1 MTYRVVAMPAD
12 TNAYGDIFG
21 GWLMSQVDIAGSILA
36 IREAQG
42 RVATAAIKEF
52 RFLAPVSVGD
62 LISCYAEIRH
72 RGKSSI
78 HVHVVAVACR
88 QLDAHRETLVA
99 DATLI
104 YVALGDDGRP
114 IQIAPMILETDEER
128 RRWAEAEARQQRRLQ
143 RQAQGAANQ

>member
-42 RVATAAIKEF
+42 RVATVAIKEF

-62 LISCYAEIRH
+62 LVSCYAEIRR

-78 HVHVVAVACR
+78 SVHVVAEACR
-88 QLDAHRETLVA
+88 QLDAHRETVVA
-99 DATLI
+99 DATLV
-104 YVALGDDGRP
+104 YVALGEDGRP
-114 IQIAPMILETDEER
+114 RHLSPAS
-128 RRWAEAEARQQRRLQ
+128 
-143 RQAQGAANQ
+143 